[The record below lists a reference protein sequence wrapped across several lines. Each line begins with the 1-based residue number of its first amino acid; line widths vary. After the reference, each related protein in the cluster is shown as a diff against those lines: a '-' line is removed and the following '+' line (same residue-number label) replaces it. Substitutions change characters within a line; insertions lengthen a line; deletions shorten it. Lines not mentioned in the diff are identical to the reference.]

1 LPLTEGGA
9 RRRAAAGVVPDN
21 VTEAIVTL
29 MLPGGSAVT
38 TDELVLRTAVASD
51 VPISIYAESPGTLT
65 VSQFRIVTDK
75 APPRP
80 PTPPAHGFC
89 PPTKP
94 GKEPGGEDCDYC
106 VSCGVDRPMRKRT
119 DVARD
124 GARVAAIVD
133 CAVCGGTHA
142 RHGRTASR
150 PGRAITLPR
159 FAIGPRVEHVATVA
173 PSVSRLHF
181 RRGRLLR
188 RHASAPVAELSLAPA
203 GIPLSRLSALGA
215 RERQALDKA
224 GITSVEQ
231 LAIAEAQA
239 LADILPSG
247 SRARAQMLIGL
258 AGKWLE
264 RESES

>member
-1 LPLTEGGA
+1 
-9 RRRAAAGVVPDN
+9 
-21 VTEAIVTL
+21 
-29 MLPGGSAVT
+29 
-38 TDELVLRTAVASD
+38 
-51 VPISIYAESPGTLT
+51 
-65 VSQFRIVTDK
+65 
-75 APPRP
+75 
-80 PTPPAHGFC
+80 
-89 PPTKP
+89 
-94 GKEPGGEDCDYC
+94 
-106 VSCGVDRPMRKRT
+106 MRKRT

-159 FAIGPRVEHVATVA
+159 FAIGPRVEHVATV
-173 PSVSRLHF
+173 
-181 RRGRLLR
+181 
-188 RHASAPVAELSLAPA
+188 
-203 GIPLSRLSALGA
+203 SRLSALGA